1 MKKFINDPYDV
12 VDEMLE
18 GFLDVHKKYVRK
30 LDTARTVVRA
40 DAPVEGK
47 VGVIT
52 GGGSGHKPA
61 FIGFIGQGMLD
72 AVAVGEIFT
81 SPPPLAC
88 LEAVKAVDGGKGV
101 LCLLGNYAGDVMNFQ
116 LAADMAK
123 AAGIPVEQVISTDD
137 VGSAPRE
144 EADKRRGVVGAFFGW
159 KVAGARA
166 AGAVSQ

>member
-30 LDTARTVVRA
+30 LDTARTVVRT
-40 DAPVEGK
+40 DAPVADK

-61 FIGFIGQGMLD
+61 FIGFVGQGMLD
-72 AVAVGEIFT
+72 AVAVGEIFK

-88 LEAVKAVDGGKGV
+88 
-101 LCLLGNYAGDVMNFQ
+101 
-116 LAADMAK
+116 
-123 AAGIPVEQVISTDD
+123 
-137 VGSAPRE
+137 SAR
-144 EADKRRGVVGAFFGW
+144 
-159 KVAGARA
+159 
-166 AGAVSQ
+166 S